1 MFCRLPIL
9 ALIAVSITL
18 PSPSVARTA
27 TDGPGTTAVVP
38 DRGRWITLGTSAGP
52 VPSPIR
58 SQPANLLMFEGG
70 NFLVDAGDGV
80 SGQLAKAGLMTG
92 QVDGVFISHLHF
104 DHIAG
109 IMGLLGLRWQTNTR
123 QPLRI
128 WGPPGTRETI
138 DGLVASMVPGT
149 TAGYGVPGA
158 EGADPRDTVEVIE
171 IRDGADFAVGA
182 MRVRAVS
189 NSHYSFEPGSDLER
203 RFESLSYRFDLPGR
217 SILYTGDTGPSA
229 DVDALAQG
237 VDLLV
242 AEMMDVENTVA
253 AVRRMQQGVPE
264 QVLQNMERHLL
275 DHHLL
280 PEDVGRMASAAGVGA
295 VVVTHFTGRERD
307 DPGHL
312 EYLRTIAEHYDGTA
326 VIAIDMD
333 EY

>member
-1 MFCRLPIL
+1 MIRPPIFALVVASL
-9 ALIAVSITL
+9 ALS
-18 PSPSVARTA
+18 SPSDAQIA
-27 TDGPGTTAVVP
+27 TEGAITEAAALDQ
-38 DRGRWITLGTSAGP
+38 GRWITLGTSAGP

-58 SQPANLLMFEGG
+58 SQPANLLAIEGG
-70 NFLVDAGDGV
+70 NYLVDAGDGV
-80 SGQLAKAGLMTG
+80 AGQLAKAGLRTG
-92 QVDGVFISHLHF
+92 DIDGVFISHLHF
-104 DHIAG
+104 DHMAG

-123 QPLRI
+123 EPLRI

-171 IRDGADFAVGA
+171 IRDGADFEIGT
-182 MRVRAVS
+182 MRVRAVE
-189 NSHYSFEPGSDLER
+189 NSHYSFEPGSELDG

-242 AEMMDVENTVA
+242 AEMMDVENTISA
-253 AVRRMQQGVPE
+253 MRRTMQNVPE
-264 QVLQNMERHLL
+264 QVLQNMERHLS

-280 PEDVGRMASAAGVGA
+280 PEDVGRMAAAAGAGA
-295 VVVTHFTGRERD
+295 VVVTHFMGRERT
-307 DPGHL
+307 DPGHA
-312 EYLRTIAEHYDGTA
+312 EYLSRIAEHYDGAA
-326 VIAIDMD
+326 VIANDMD